1 MSLPP
6 LPLMCC
12 GVVFVGRSWNFVR
25 SIKND
30 MYPVLAKILSKAH
43 CKATV
48 NQTIRIDFDAKG
60 IGASERVSGPSGNEL
75 GLPFALF
82 F

>member
-1 MSLPP
+1 
-6 LPLMCC
+6 
-12 GVVFVGRSWNFVR
+12 
-25 SIKND
+25 